1 MTDQENTNPFS
12 KLPESDEPSKP
23 NWRSKSSRLD
33 KEASG
38 PQPAPQQPPAAEPP
52 AVDELP
58 DDVIGEGTLVLN
70 PGAQRTEFPNIPD
83 VTLEKEIG
91 RGGMGVVFSGR
102 QGYLDRPVA
111 VKVLNR
117 DMASEEYT
125 QRCAREAKI
134 LASLHHSNIV
144 GCYQAGV
151 SPDGDSY
158 LVMEFIDGPTL
169 GEWISENGPL
179 PAKDAVEVC
188 RLMAEA
194 LACAYRSGIIHR
206 DVKPPNVLLR
216 HVQGGEGEFPFEP
229 MLADLGLARASGEMP
244 TAFDMTLPELT
255 VQGAVM
261 GSPPT
266 MAPEQFDDPDSVDFR
281 TDIYG
286 LGCVLYH
293 ALTGKLAFPQ
303 GSLTSLIARKAQETP
318 PDPAKLR
325 AEVPA
330 GLSELVCDMLRPN
343 RDDRPAS
350 YEELIERLSGPFKRG
365 ARPKLAKK
373 KSKAPLFAGIAV
385 LVVGAFAL
393 TQILGGD
400 DPVSGDGQ
408 NGDSEEEDQDS
419 DLEEGSETE
428 KQLELERQ
436 RELERQQELEREREL
451 EKQRELERQ
460 RELEKERELAREKEL
475 EEQPAE
481 PEGPRLPELASIAKG
496 EVRNLLTGTLAESPI
511 EGWSILIGGVGPW
524 ATAEDG
530 NGADVMA
537 FGREERLRAAVSLE
551 LPAPPWRLEG
561 AFKIVQPMGMLEPVL
576 AVVIVFGDAEGVRQ
590 GGVALQQ
597 LREGDDLRLRASKV
611 TVNEVGGWDFTEELA
626 ELGIGTF
633 TQDEYK
639 NAPPAGFKVSWDA
652 EHIHFEWTL
661 LTGEQS
667 WSQTFE
673 QLAISGFP
681 IEMGLQLENGIAQFR
696 DLTITGQ

>member
-1 MTDQENTNPFS
+1 
-12 KLPESDEPSKP
+12 
-23 NWRSKSSRLD
+23 
-33 KEASG
+33 
-38 PQPAPQQPPAAEPP
+38 
-52 AVDELP
+52 
-58 DDVIGEGTLVLN
+58 
-70 PGAQRTEFPNIPD
+70 
-83 VTLEKEIG
+83 
-91 RGGMGVVFSGR
+91 
-102 QGYLDRPVA
+102 
-111 VKVLNR
+111 
-117 DMASEEYT
+117 MATEEYT

-151 SPDGDSY
+151 SPDGDCY

-169 GEWISENGPL
+169 GEWITENGPL
-179 PAKDAVEVC
+179 PPKDAVEVC

-216 HVQGGEGEFPFEP
+216 HVQDGGGEFPFEP

-303 GSLTSLIARKAQETP
+303 GSLTSLIARKAQEAP

-330 GLSELVCDMLRPN
+330 GLSQLVCDMLRPN

-350 YEELIERLSGPFKRG
+350 YEELLERLNGPFDKG
-365 ARPKLAKK
+365 TRPKQAKK
-373 KSKAPLFAGIAV
+373 KSKVPLFAGVAL
-385 LVVGAFAL
+385 LVVGVFAL
-393 TQILGGD
+393 TQIMGGD
-400 DPVSGDGQ
+400 DAVPV
-408 NGDSEEEDQDS
+408 
-419 DLEEGSETE
+419 
-428 KQLELERQ
+428 
-436 RELERQQELEREREL
+436 
-451 EKQRELERQ
+451 
-460 RELEKERELAREKEL
+460 
-475 EEQPAE
+475 E
-481 PEGPRLPELASIAKG
+481 PEKDDPKVVEKTPDPKPVIQDDPEEIPEKDPVVPVVTNDPPKPDPDPEEIDVPDPEPVKPRLPELASIAKG
-496 EVRNLLTGTLAESPI
+496 EVRNLLTGTLAESPV
-511 EGWSILIGGVGPW
+511 EGWSILVGGKGPW

-530 NGADVMA
+530 SGADVMA
-537 FGREERLRAAVSLE
+537 FGREERLRVAVSLA
-551 LPAPPWRLEG
+551 LPAPPWQMDG
-561 AFKIVQPMGMLEPVL
+561 AFKIVQPMGKLEPVL
-576 AVVIVFGDAEGVRQ
+576 AVVIVFGDADGVRQ
-590 GGVALQQ
+590 GGIALQQ

-611 TVNEVGGWDFTEELA
+611 SVSEDGGWDFEEELT

-633 TQDEYK
+633 SQAEYK
-639 NAPPAGFKVSWDA
+639 EAPPAGFNISWDA
-652 EHIHFEWTL
+652 DQIHFQWTL